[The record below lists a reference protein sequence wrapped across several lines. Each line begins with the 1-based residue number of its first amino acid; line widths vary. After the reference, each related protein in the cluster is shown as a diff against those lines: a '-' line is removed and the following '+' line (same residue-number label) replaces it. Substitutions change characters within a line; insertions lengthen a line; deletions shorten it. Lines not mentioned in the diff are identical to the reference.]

1 MKLFKNHNVNLY
13 EKDLKDLEIQTYGDQ
28 REREYLEFKEL
39 ELWLSEL
46 KKEVIT
52 KLNER
57 SAKVKRMEVDIAFK
71 EFVIGEKLKEVNML
85 IELLE
90 NLERK
95 EELN

>member
-1 MKLFKNHNVNLY
+1 MKLFKNQNVNLY

>member
-1 MKLFKNHNVNLY
+1 MKLFKNSNVNLY
-13 EKDLKDLEIQTYGDQ
+13 EKDLKELEIQTYEGQ
-28 REREYLEFKEL
+28 QEKEYLEFKEL

-57 SAKVKRMEVDIAFK
+57 SAKVKKMEVDIAFK